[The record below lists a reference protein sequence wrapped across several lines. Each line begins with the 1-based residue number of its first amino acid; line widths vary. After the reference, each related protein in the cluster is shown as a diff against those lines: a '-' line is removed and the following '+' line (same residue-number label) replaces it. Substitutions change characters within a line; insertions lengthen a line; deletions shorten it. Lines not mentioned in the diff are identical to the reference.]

1 MVAAVEPDRV
11 RVGGDGVIIAL
22 LLERGVAA
30 FFCGVR
36 SSLGQHVLTAQ
47 PAGVALDALFRRLTR
62 DLSRSIAPVKW
73 HALVV
78 NRLHPWRLKAE
89 LSR

>member
-36 SSLGQHVLTAQ
+36 SLGHGSRAAEHSKNGGCQVQNGPRAQ
-47 PAGVALDALFRRLTR
+47 QLCLLLQVPLL
-62 DLSRSIAPVKW
+62 
-73 HALVV
+73 
-78 NRLHPWRLKAE
+78 
-89 LSR
+89 